1 MPYYAE
7 ATGEMTLAFV
17 LGYVILLAFC
27 VMPETLL
34 LYFTIAFA
42 NVRNAHI
49 M

>member
-1 MPYYAE
+1 MAKPCYAE
-7 ATGEMTLAFV
+7 AIGKMAVV

-27 VMPETLL
+27 VMPETPL

-42 NVRNAHI
+42 NVRNTHI